1 MNSFGSPPAGISE
14 AAYFAIVAFQMALDV
29 AVIYL
34 VYLLIRFVGG
44 WTAWFPSALLVG
56 WVIWFTWRVHG
67 AGG

>member
-34 VYLLIRFVGG
+34 ERRTFK
-44 WTAWFPSALLVG
+44 
-56 WVIWFTWRVHG
+56 
-67 AGG
+67 